1 MQKFKTRCATFG
13 FCDKANLDEDAMCP
27 AIFAPKGLTA
37 AEEARIAAIAKKAVD

>member
-27 AIFAPKGLTA
+27 ATFAPKGLT
-37 AEEARIAAIAKKAVD
+37 EEARIAAIAKKAVD